1 MSNARTAKNQAATA
15 RGSHLARRQD
25 QERADDEGTALSM
38 EERLAMI
45 RNEFVQE
52 ALPTAPDI
60 PGFHMCWLSTTHS
73 YDTIHRRMRLGYELV
88 RRDELPGFVVQK
100 TSSGDYADYIMCNE
114 MILAKIPVELYQAIM
129 REFHHDRPLAEEEAI
144 NARIEQFTQ
153 QDTRGKDLT
162 IRDEGMEER
171 ALVRRAPAPDFH

>member
-1 MSNARTAKNQAATA
+1 MSNTRISKSRNVSRETHVARQ
-15 RGSHLARRQD
+15 QD
-25 QERADDEGTALSM
+25 HERANDEGTALSM

-60 PGFHMCWLSTTHS
+60 PGYHVCWLSTTHG

-88 RRDELPGFVVQK
+88 RQDEVPGYSVQK
-100 TSSGDYADYIMCNE
+100 TSSGEYADYVMCNE
-114 MILAKIPVELYQAIM
+114 MILAKLPEPIYQAIM

-144 NARIEQFTQ
+144 NARIDEFTQ
-153 QDTRGKDLT
+153 QDTRGKELT
-162 IRDEGMEER
+162 VRDEGMEER
-171 ALVRRAPAPDFH
+171 TLVRRAPVPVFN